1 MLNEAEII
9 TKLEQTKEKLNRA
22 LRRSEGLKAKAHLL
36 QEQYTDAR
44 EREKHAAELVMELL
58 ERQRELNVMLN
69 RANIMLNR
77 AHEAMALTSVEFNE
91 MTKALPEPKK
101 AEWNEKI
108 SKIHDLFKKT
118 GIPDG
123 DLLNLDGP
131 TEQSLKGDEIK
142 RESQEAFSRQESIW
156 NRNQKRQTPTV
167 EAEPVPEE
175 TPTAE
180 THETHEPEIRI
191 LEPVGSEETAEDP
204 SARPDRK
211 SWWQRRAS
219 SGE

>member
-1 MLNEAEII
+1 MNEAELIA
-9 TKLEQTKEKLNRA
+9 KLEQTKEKLNKV
-22 LRRSEGLKAKAHLL
+22 LRRSEGLKAKSHLL
-36 QEQYTDAR
+36 QEQYIDAR
-44 EREKHAAELVMELL
+44 EREKYAAELVMELL

-69 RANIMLNR
+69 RANIMVNR

-101 AEWNEKI
+101 AEWNDRI

-118 GIPDG
+118 GIADG

-131 TEQSLKGDEIK
+131 AEPSLESDEIK

-156 NRNQKRQTPTV
+156 NRKEKRQTPTV

-175 TPTAE
+175 TTAE
-180 THETHEPEIRI
+180 PHETHEPEIRI
-191 LEPVGSEETAEDP
+191 LEPIIAEETSENP
-204 SARPDRK
+204 SDKPDRK
-211 SWWQRRAS
+211 SWWQRWAS
-219 SGE
+219 SDE